1 MDKFNTRL
9 QYVVDTKKINQAF
22 IVENTRFDSAQVSRW
37 LRGEVV
43 PRRTTIAELT
53 DVVGCNFKWLAD
65 GIGEPFPTLP
75 TKESEALI
83 QSSTG
88 SGISI
93 QAGRDAKENIVE
105 GGAGGLSQEE
115 QELIDLIR
123 QYGGSKTI
131 ESFKKRLLKIKN
143 LLEDN

>member
-1 MDKFNTRL
+1 MGQSQL
-9 QYVVDTKKINQAF
+9 AKI
-22 IVENTRFDSAQVSRW
+22 IVERMIGVAGVKNQVQLAQVLGIKQPSVS
-37 LRGEVV
+37 GAITKGKI
-43 PRRTTIAELT
+43 P
-53 DVVGCNFKWLAD
+53 DKWFEIIEEKYGVTREDLLK
-65 GIGEPFPTLP
+65 PP
-75 TKESEALI
+75 TKETEALI

-105 GGAGGLSQEE
+105 GGAGGLSKEE